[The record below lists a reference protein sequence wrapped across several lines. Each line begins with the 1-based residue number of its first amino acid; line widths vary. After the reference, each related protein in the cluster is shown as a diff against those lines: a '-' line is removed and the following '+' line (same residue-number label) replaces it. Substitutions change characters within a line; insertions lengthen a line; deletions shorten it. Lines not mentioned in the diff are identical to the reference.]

1 MSTPRPPIDPPVT
14 GRRAPAVAST
24 AWRRA
29 AAAVLA
35 LALALPGAAVL
46 TLVFWPLW
54 SWFEARTGI
63 ESLGHSGPA
72 GWCFVATYLAVAGL
86 ALAWVLRPRQV
97 VKSDEAS
104 HFG

>member
-1 MSTPRPPIDPPVT
+1 MSTPRPPVDPPVT
-14 GRRAPAVAST
+14 GRPAPAVAST

-46 TLVFWPLW
+46 TLVSWPLW
-54 SWFEARTGI
+54 SRFEARTGI

-86 ALAWVLRPRQV
+86 ALAWVLRPRRA
-97 VKSDEAS
+97 VKSSAAS
-104 HFG
+104 RFE